1 MNGFQNDI
9 SGHKTI
15 HLVDATSFEME
26 ETLYLPKTDR
36 DNRWSRASTLFFDPC
51 GRSMY
56 ASIEGILFE
65 WDFQKS
71 RGVEWCIGEE

>member
-51 GRSMY
+51 GQSMY
-56 ASIEGILFE
+56 ASVEGILFE